1 MSEERTIHINEQMMN
16 DVIAAIDTY
25 SKSVESNYA
34 ALQTEISKLGNSF
47 TGSAATGFQSFYTGK
62 IDPLLKENDGTL
74 PEMLKALKSI
84 CESIKDQLPGAEG
97 VDEQMKKVN
106 EQ

>member
-1 MSEERTIHINEQMMN
+1 MSEERTIHITKLMME
-16 DVIAAIDTY
+16 DAITAIDTY

-34 ALQTEISKLGNSF
+34 ELHQQVSGLDKSF
-47 TGSAATGFQSFYTGK
+47 TGSAATGFQSFYTDK
-62 IDPLLKENDGTL
+62 IDPLLKDGGTL

-84 CESIKDQLPGAEG
+84 CESIRDQLPGAEG
-97 VDEQMKKVN
+97 VDEQMKNVN